1 MKKNI
6 VFSLVFVLLSCTA
19 FAQDQQKYA
28 ELVQQAFKYYEG
40 KEYLKSGQAYA
51 AAFVAL
57 GHRGMVND
65 RYNAA
70 CSWAL
75 AGQVDSAFAQL
86 FKIAKNAGYT
96 NLGHMTTDTDLDI
109 LHKDKR
115 WPEVVAL
122 VKANKDKAEANLD
135 KPLVALLDT
144 IYNDD
149 QKGRMQWEGMEKKY
163 GRDSKEMKEF
173 TNAIQVKDSINLV
186 KVKHILDT
194 RGWLGPDVVGG
205 QGSTTLFLV
214 IQHAE
219 IETQL
224 QYLPMM
230 REAVKNKKAQPSSLA
245 LLEDR
250 VALRQG
256 KRQTYGSQIG
266 VDKETGKNYIL
277 PLDDPD
283 HVDERRAEVGLGKL
297 QDYVSR
303 WGLTWDPEA
312 YKKELPA
319 IEAKEKNNKW

>member
-1 MKKNI
+1 MKRNI
-6 VFSLVFVLLSCTA
+6 VLSFIVVLLGFAA
-19 FAQDQQKYA
+19 FAQDQQKYSA
-28 ELVQQAFKYYEG
+28 LVNEAMALYEG
-40 KEYLKSGQAYA
+40 KEYLKSGQKFSE
-51 AAFVAL
+51 AFVAL
-57 GHRGMVND
+57 GNKGMVND

-75 AGQVDSAFAQL
+75 AGQVDSAFVQL
-86 FKIAKNAGYT
+86 FKIAQNAGYS
-96 NLGHMTTDTDLDI
+96 NLGHLSTDTDLDV

-115 WPEVVAL
+115 WPEVTAL
-122 VKANKDKAEANLD
+122 VKANKEKAEANLD
-135 KPLVALLDT
+135 KPLVAMLDT
-144 IYNDD
+144 IYIDD
-149 QKGRMQWEGMEKKY
+149 QKYRMQWEAMEKKY
-163 GRDSKEMKEF
+163 SRDSKEMKEF
-173 TNAIQVKDSINLV
+173 LRTIEEKDSINLV

-214 IQHAE
+214 IQHSD
-219 IETQL
+219 IETQVK
-224 QYLPMM
+224 YLPMM

-250 VALRQG
+250 VALGQG

-266 VDKETGKNYIL
+266 RDQETGKNYIL

-283 HVDERRAEVGLGKL
+283 HVDERRAAVGLGKL
-297 QDYVSR
+297 QDYVSH

-319 IEAKEKNNKW
+319 LEARQKK